1 MGVKDNSAEAQEE
14 LRRGI
19 EVSTII
25 LENYIL
31 PWTECW

>member
-1 MGVKDNSAEAQEE
+1 MGVKDNSAEGSG
-14 LRRGI
+14 RVI
-19 EVSTII
+19 EVSTIS